1 MQAFQKKYP
10 KTAKAIHY
18 IGNTARIAH
27 QAYNMAKVVASIVN
41 SEKKYFD
48 VGIAY
53 DTNTTASVT
62 CLTNMAQGDTNITRN
77 GNTIALKSLQVHG
90 YWQGD
95 TGVPSE
101 QCRVMIV
108 RDNDNLGGTAPTITD
123 ILESPGGVLQ
133 LRNKNTPKRFTVLY
147 DHIFVGSTD
156 TPVKKLDYYKK
167 FKMQKD
173 KNGNPTRSIKLM
185 FDGTTANDYT
195 RGHIFLVAVGNVATA
210 STTSTLQLQTRIRF
224 YDN

>member
-1 MQAFQKKYP
+1 MKKFSERYP
-10 KTAKAIHY
+10 KTYKAIKY
-18 IGNTARIAH
+18 GGNALKVAH

-48 VGIAY
+48 NTVAY

-77 GNTIALKSLQVHG
+77 GNSIALKSLQVHG

-108 RDNDNLGGTAPTITD
+108 RDNDNLGGTAPAITD
-123 ILESPGGVLQ
+123 VLEASGVLQ
-133 LRNKNTPKRFTVLY
+133 LRNKNTPKRFTMLY
-147 DHIFVGSTD
+147 DHIYTGSSD
-156 TPVKKLDYYKK
+156 SPVKKLDYFKK
-167 FKMQKD
+167 FKMLKD
-173 KNGNPTRSIKLM
+173 RQGNPTKSVRCL

-195 RGHIFLVAVGNVATA
+195 RGHIFLIAVGNTATA
-210 STTSTLQLQTRIRF
+210 STTSTLQLHTRIRY